1 MWKASWK
8 SLIGHKGRW
17 LMSVISVILGVAF
30 VSGSLMFTDMLDRSF
45 KSIISGTVPDVQV
58 SVSEPSD
65 DTTPSKAAPLLD
77 QSVVDKVK
85 QVPGV
90 VDAAGI
96 IQGQNVFTVG
106 KDNKIVT
113 MGPAIG
119 LGFNYMTLKAM
130 DDQPGIVV
138 KDGHEPRADN
148 EVMIDPST
156 FDRSGYALGDTIKIS
171 TPDGTFPMTLVGTA
185 KWGTGGTSGASYV
198 FFTDSKARKVM
209 QSGEPGYAY
218 IWVQTDQQR
227 APQEVADQVQELV
240 PSGYEA
246 STGDKT
252 ADEGVKSIEEGL
264 AFVNVFLLVFAA
276 IALVVAAFLIVNT
289 FTIIVAQRGR
299 ELALLRA
306 LGASRGQVR
315 RSVLFEALIVGLIGS
330 ALGFGLGIGLAAGI
344 TAVMAKAGVDLGG
357 GIPPITV
364 KAVVASFG
372 VGLAVTLLACLA
384 PARKASEVPAI
395 VAMNGEQQTGTQ
407 GLGRRTIVGVVL
419 IALGVAGLATAPTGI
434 DNVLWFVGIGAALT
448 LFGVAL
454 ISPVAG
460 RPLIWLLGRIYR
472 ALFGEVGKLAELN
485 SVRQPRRTASTASA
499 LMVGLALVSMIGV
512 ISSSMTASVE
522 DTMRRDI
529 RGDLIVRPPG
539 QAEFSPAIAQEVEQ
553 VPGVAKA
560 VPTRTRMLTFP
571 TGYAPVTAMISD
583 EKWQP
588 YPLTFESGTWPSKAN
603 EIALLDDYPKAADLK
618 VGDRVSVTDPYS
630 GQRVELTVSGR
641 FTYPSGV
648 IDAPYITNYETLDA
662 FSSPTSPVR
671 DSSVMVFVKTG
682 SNLHDVK
689 AQIDSIIAD
698 EPLLQV
704 MSQEEFVQKQ
714 VDSMSAMFN
723 VLYALLA
730 LAVIIAVLGIVN
742 TLALSILERTREIGL
757 LRAVGLTRG
766 QIRVMVTL
774 ESIAISLLGS
784 VLGLSLGLVYGIAI
798 QQVTKDDGLSIL
810 SIPWGMIGV
819 SLAISIVVGI
829 LAAVAPARRAARTDV
844 LRAIA
849 AE

>member
-8 SLIGHKGRW
+8 SLLGHKGRW
-17 LMSVISVILGVAF
+17 LMSAISVILGVAF

-45 KSIISGTVPDVQV
+45 KSIVSGAVPDVQV
-58 SVSEPSD
+58 SVAQPSD
-65 DTTPSKAAPLLD
+65 DSGATQAAPLLD
-77 QSVVDKVK
+77 QSVVDKIET
-85 QVPGV
+85 VPGV
-90 VDAAGI
+90 VAATGI

-106 KDNKIVT
+106 KDGKIVT

-119 LGFNYMTLKAM
+119 LGFSFMTLNAM
-130 DDQPGIVV
+130 DDHPGIVV
-138 KDGHEPRADN
+138 KDGHEPRADD
-148 EVMIDPST
+148 EVMIDPLT
-156 FDRSGYALGDTIKIS
+156 FERSGYALGDQIKIS

-198 FFTDSKARKVM
+198 FFTDSKARAVM

-227 APQEVADQVQELV
+227 APQDVADDVSTV
-240 PSGYEA
+240 IPDGYEA
-246 STGDKT
+246 STGAST
-252 ADEGVKSIEEGL
+252 AEEGVKAIEEGL

-315 RSVLFEALIVGLIGS
+315 RSVLFEALVIGLLGS
-330 ALGFGLGIGLAAGI
+330 AVGFGLGIGLAAGI
-344 TAVMAKAGVDLGG
+344 TAVMAAAGVDLGG

-364 KAVVASFG
+364 KAVVASFA

-407 GLGRRTIVGVVL
+407 GLGRRTVIGVIF
-419 IALGVAGLATAPTGI
+419 IALGVVGLATAPTGI

-460 RPLIWLLGRIYR
+460 RPLIWLLGRMYR

-512 ISSSMTASVE
+512 ISASTTSSVE
-522 DTMRRDI
+522 QTMRTDV

-539 QAEFSPAIAQEVEQ
+539 QAEFSSRIAQQIDQ
-553 VPGVAKA
+553 VDGVDQA
-560 VPTRTRMLTFP
+560 VPTRRRLVTFP
-571 TGYAPVTAMISD
+571 EGSAPIAGMTS
-583 EKWQP
+583 EEQRQP
-588 YPLTFESGTWPSKAN
+588 YPLTFESGSWPTKTNELAVAAEYSKAKQL
-603 EIALLDDYPKAADLK
+603 A
-618 VGDRVSVTDPYS
+618 VGDRVSVTDPFS
-630 GQRVELTVSGR
+630 GKRVELTVSGR
-641 FTYPSGV
+641 FTYPDGV
-648 IDAPYITNYETLDA
+648 SDAPYLTNLETLDA
-662 FSSPTSPVR
+662 FASPTSPVR
-671 DSSVMVFVKTG
+671 DSSLMVFATPGANVD
-682 SNLHDVK
+682 DVK
-689 AQIDSIIAD
+689 SQIASLIAD

-704 MSQEEFVQKQ
+704 MSQEEFVQAQ
-714 VDSMSAMFN
+714 IDRMSAVFN

-784 VLGLSLGLVYGIAI
+784 VLGLSLGLVYGVAI
-798 QQVTKDDGLSIL
+798 QQVTKDDGLSVL
-810 SIPWGMIGV
+810 TIPWGMVAIALGV
-819 SLAISIVVGI
+819 SIVVGI

-844 LRAIA
+844 LDAIST
-849 AE
+849 E